1 LGRGRSWKAWSLLY
15 EFGGVYIEGFGELA
29 NRTEMRLSMVTLD
42 IGNRTGANARLLRQL
57 LLREKLSSAELSQP
71 TFIGEKGIGYGDA
84 RYGDMFVINADG
96 TSLTQLT
103 NNAPV
108 GENIAVSPD
117 GKKIAFLG
125 QAASNPRVKQRA
137 IYDAYVINADGTG
150 LTNLSDKVTRTN
162 VTVEGTGLPLPSPS
176 FSPDS
181 KQIAFVSSTYVSP
194 SGGPPYPPDDIDMYI
209 VNVDGTGLTR
219 LTNTETQEGILTWVW
234 K

>member
-1 LGRGRSWKAWSLLY
+1 
-15 EFGGVYIEGFGELA
+15 
-29 NRTEMRLSMVTLD
+29 MRLSMVTLD

-96 TSLTQLT
+96 T
-103 NNAPV
+103 
-108 GENIAVSPD
+108 
-117 GKKIAFLG
+117 
-125 QAASNPRVKQRA
+125 
-137 IYDAYVINADGTG
+137 G

-162 VTVEGTGLPLPSPS
+162 VTVERTGLPLPSPS

>member
-1 LGRGRSWKAWSLLY
+1 
-15 EFGGVYIEGFGELA
+15 
-29 NRTEMRLSMVTLD
+29 MRLSMVTLD

-117 GKKIAFLG
+117 
-125 QAASNPRVKQRA
+125 
-137 IYDAYVINADGTG
+137 
-150 LTNLSDKVTRTN
+150 
-162 VTVEGTGLPLPSPS
+162 
-176 FSPDS
+176 S
-181 KQIAFVSSTYVSP
+181 KQIAFVISTCVSP
-194 SGGPPYPPDDIDMYI
+194 SGGHPYPPDDIDMYI